1 MSTMLRKGLVI
12 FFAMTLLSACA
23 SKEVKQQKYDDQA
36 SHIAQFESNEGD
48 RVFFDFDSAMLTEE
62 AKDKLTQQVR
72 WLNIHRLFTS
82 IVIEGHCDERGTREY
97 NMALGAQRAE
107 AVKRFL
113 IAEGLDADRIVETVS
128 YGKER
133 PAVIGNNEAAWS
145 KNRRGVTSIR
155 GIASQ

>member
-1 MSTMLRKGLVI
+1 MFKKVLVI

-23 SKEVKQQKYDDQA
+23 SKEVKQGKYDDHSA
-36 SHIAQFESNEGD
+36 HIAQFESNEGD
-48 RVFFDFDSAMLTEE
+48 RVFFDFDSAALTE
-62 AKDKLTQQVR
+62 ATKDKLTQQVR
-72 WLNIHRLFTS
+72 WLNIHRLFNS

-97 NMALGAQRAE
+97 NLALGARRAE
-107 AVKRFL
+107 AIKRYL

-155 GIASQ
+155 GMTSE